1 MTPIYFSDVESKSNG
16 GKMRDGNYI
25 GLLIFGCAYTY
36 AFLSS
41 KARVTKRLRLTTE
54 IGGGGEHALRNRSAI
69 DVFWLILSSLAVEM
83 VFIAVIAVLA
93 LYLWNFVIEG
103 SVRMQISALVMTGK
117 SSSESDK
124 VGSVQKSLG
133 VAFGNLF
140 DADVI
145 SFLVYAM
152 TATMIYTYY
161 SLMFLRTRRR
171 PLASHA
177 EYDRVI
183 SDVYRLNFVL
193 TLGLIALR
201 MM

>member
-1 MTPIYFSDVESKSNG
+1 
-16 GKMRDGNYI
+16 MRDGNYI

>member
-25 GLLIFGCAYTY
+25 GLLIFGCAYIY